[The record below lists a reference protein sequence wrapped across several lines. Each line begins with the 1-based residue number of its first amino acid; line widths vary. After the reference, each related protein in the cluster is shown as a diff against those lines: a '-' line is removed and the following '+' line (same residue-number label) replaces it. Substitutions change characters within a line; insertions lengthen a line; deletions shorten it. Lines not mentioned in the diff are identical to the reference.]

1 RKDFSLKRYPL
12 LAESNLTD
20 IELRIKD
27 SGRGIEE
34 DVLDKIFEPFY
45 SGNKGG
51 TGLGLA
57 ISRKIIE
64 EHNGRIDAESKVGVG
79 TTFIVKLPVN
89 VIESKYL
96 DTTNNSNKNS

>member
-1 RKDFSLKRYPL
+1 SLKRDPL
-12 LAESNLTD
+12 LVESNLTD

-64 EHNGRIDAESKVGVG
+64 EHNGSINAESKVGVG

-89 VIESKYL
+89 VIESNYFNKA
-96 DTTNNSNKNS
+96 NSVNKKGK